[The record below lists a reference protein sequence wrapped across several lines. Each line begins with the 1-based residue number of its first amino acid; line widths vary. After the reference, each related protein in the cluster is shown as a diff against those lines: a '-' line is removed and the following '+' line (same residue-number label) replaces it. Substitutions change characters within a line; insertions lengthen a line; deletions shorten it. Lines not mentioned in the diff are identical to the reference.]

1 MSGIEVALV
10 DKHFMHGKVALSWC
24 SYLDS
29 HLIIVVND
37 DLVEDKTRQGLL
49 EMAVPDEISTRFYSI
64 KKASD
69 KLSRLSENKHAIVIL
84 EDIDDLIKLNDKG
97 IYFPKI
103 VLSTLADEV
112 GPNRTAEDLRL
123 EPNQLNALK
132 KMASK
137 DVSIQLCQMPDD
149 EVINLKF

>member
-49 EMAVPDEISTRFYSI
+49 EMAVPDEISTRFYTI
-64 KKASD
+64 KKASS
-69 KLSRLSENKHAIVIL
+69 KLSRLSENKHAVVIL
-84 EDIDDLIKLNDKG
+84 EDIDDLIRLNDMG
-97 IYFPKI
+97 IQFPRI

-123 EPNQLNALK
+123 EPDQVDALK
-132 KMASK
+132 KMSVD
-137 DVSIQLCQMPDD
+137 DVSIQLCQTPDD
-149 EVINLKF
+149 EIIHLTF